1 MQNDL
6 PWSHVIELAAV
17 PDGGMDVE
25 LIPDAETREKLAE
38 VAELVAIPELK
49 VSLRVLPIGTSGAK
63 VQGLLKG
70 VVRQT
75 CVISLEAF
83 DSPIDEEVSV
93 DFAVAPESNADI
105 EDEDEVT
112 DVPDPIVDGKIDLG
126 VLATE
131 FLILAIDP
139 YPRKPGVEF
148 KAIIDEPGEP
158 ERKPSPFE
166 RLSGLKDQLKKD
178 N

>member
-17 PDGGMDVE
+17 PDGGLDVE
-25 LIPDAETREKLAE
+25 LVADAPTRERLAE
-38 VAELVAIPELK
+38 VAELVSIRELK
-49 VSLRVLPIGTSGAK
+49 VSLRILPMGTSGAK
-63 VQGLLKG
+63 VQGSLKG

-75 CVISLEAF
+75 CVISLEEF
-83 DSPIDEEVSV
+83 ESPIEENISV
-93 DFAVAPESNADI
+93 DFAVAPESKTDV
-105 EDEDEVT
+105 EDEEEIE
-112 DVPDPIVDGKIDLG
+112 DVPDPIIDGKIDLG

-131 FLILAIDP
+131 FLILGIDP

-158 ERKPSPFE
+158 ERKPNPFE
-166 RLSGLKDQLKKD
+166 QLSGLKTRLKKD
-178 N
+178 R

>member
-6 PWSHVIELAAV
+6 PWSHVIELSAV
-17 PDGGMDVE
+17 PEQGLDVE
-25 LIPDAETREKLAE
+25 LVPDAQTRERLAE
-38 VAELVAIPELK
+38 VAELVSIPELK
-49 VSLRVLPIGTSGAK
+49 VALRVLPVGTSGAR
-63 VQGLLKG
+63 VQGTLQG

-83 DSPIDEEVSV
+83 DSPIEEDISV
-93 DFAVAPESNADI
+93 DFAVAPERTASG
-105 EDEDEVT
+105 EDEEEIE

-126 VLATE
+126 ALATE

-148 KAIIDEPGEP
+148 KAIVDEPAAPEP
-158 ERKPSPFE
+158 KRSPFE
-166 RLSGLKDQLKKD
+166 PLSGLKDRLKK
-178 N
+178 